1 MKFIVLSRARKEYE
15 VDVKGPRQVVVNG
28 KSHFLEVLEEK
39 PGWIRVLVNRK
50 VYLVETER
58 SERLYTLRLNGK
70 EFQYT
75 VETPYLAK
83 RKEAGPIAETAEIV
97 KSPIPGKVVAILV
110 EEGQS
115 VNSGDVLLL
124 LEAMKMQNEIIS
136 PRAGIVKKIFVE
148 EEQSVSTN
156 EDLLVIE

>member
-15 VDVKGPRQVVVNG
+15 VDVKSPRQVVVNG
-28 KSHFLEVLEEK
+28 KPLSVEILEEK
-39 PGWIRVLVNRK
+39 PGWMRVLVNRK
-50 VYLVETER
+50 VYLVETDR
-58 SERLYTLRLNGK
+58 SDRLYTLRLNGK
-70 EFQYT
+70 DFQYT
-75 VETPYLAK
+75 VETPYLAR
-83 RKEAGPIAETAEIV
+83 RKEAGPVAETAEIV

-115 VNSGDVLLL
+115 VNSGDVLML

-136 PRAGIVKKIFVE
+136 PRAGVVKRVLVE

-156 EDLLVIE
+156 EELLVIE